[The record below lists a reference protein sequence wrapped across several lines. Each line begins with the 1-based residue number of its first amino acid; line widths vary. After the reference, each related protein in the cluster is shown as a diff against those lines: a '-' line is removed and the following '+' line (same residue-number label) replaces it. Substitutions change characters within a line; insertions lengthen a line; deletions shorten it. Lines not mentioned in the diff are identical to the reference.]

1 MKKHRIGW
9 PRVEHADSIVTLGC
23 APDGMERGFR
33 DAISEMVGW
42 LTDDFELSPQEAH
55 VTLGLA
61 AELRVAS
68 WFGTFICK
76 VPKKYL
82 PPGAGPHPFSR

>member
-1 MKKHRIGW
+1 M
-9 PRVEHADSIVTLGC
+9 
-23 APDGMERGFR
+23 
-33 DAISEMVGW
+33 
-42 LTDDFELSPQEAH
+42 
-55 VTLGLA
+55 A

-82 PPGAGPHPFSR
+82 PPRTGPRPFLR